1 MSAAPQPHERSFVHE
16 AMFYSGQEGFLEG
29 AMNFIEQGVRAS
41 EQVLV
46 VVGAAK
52 IGLLREAL
60 GSEAD
65 EVDFA
70 DMSDVGSNPNRIIA
84 AWQDFVE
91 RRGRPGRRIRGIGEP
106 IYPSR
111 APAEL
116 AECQRH
122 ERLLNVAFEDAGA
135 FWLLCPYDTAALAP
149 EVVEE
154 ARRSH
159 PVLSDGHARF
169 DSRQWVGIEQAQA
182 PSVSPLPEPPTAPS
196 EVHFDGGSLASV
208 RLVAASRARGA
219 GFGADQ
225 TNELVLCVN
234 EVASNSLRHAG
245 GTGVLRAWT
254 DRDCVVCEVR
264 DRGRFDQPLAGRFR
278 PAPDDEAGRGLW
290 LANQL
295 CDLVQIRSLPDG
307 TAVRLHMRRR

>member
-1 MSAAPQPHERSFVHE
+1 
-16 AMFYSGQEGFLEG
+16 
-29 AMNFIEQGVRAS
+29 
-41 EQVLV
+41 
-46 VVGAAK
+46 
-52 IGLLREAL
+52 
-60 GSEAD
+60 
-65 EVDFA
+65 
-70 DMSDVGSNPNRIIA
+70 
-84 AWQDFVE
+84 
-91 RRGRPGRRIRGIGEP
+91 
-106 IYPSR
+106 
-111 APAEL
+111 
-116 AECQRH
+116 
-122 ERLLNVAFEDAGA
+122 
-135 FWLLCPYDTAALAP
+135 
-149 EVVEE
+149 
-154 ARRSH
+154 
-159 PVLSDGHARF
+159 
-169 DSRQWVGIEQAQA
+169 
-182 PSVSPLPEPPTAPS
+182 
-196 EVHFDGGSLASV
+196 VHFDGASLASV